1 MVGATAQT
9 FLEETIVELQ
19 KISSTFHIVK
29 EARET
34 GIIPISA
41 CKLMSVLE
49 TLGSKPA
56 GGMVVLER
64 EQKCGKGSRKGYRV
78 GVWELLALKR
88 RV

>member
-1 MVGATAQT
+1 MIGATAQT

-19 KISSTFHIVK
+19 KIPSTEDLVK

-34 GIIPISA
+34 GIIPISVSA

-49 TLGSKPA
+49 TLDSKPA

-64 EQKCGKGSRKGYRV
+64 EQKFGKGSRKGYT
-78 GVWELLALKR
+78 EL
-88 RV
+88 VCGSCFC